1 MNYKEEYNFGDINE
15 GVKQIRKNIGKRTVD
30 FTRKFWSAVKRERK
44 ETKEMFKILSRMIK
58 GKDVTLE
65 EKKFVRDQAK
75 DLVRIIP
82 LVAISSIPVPVPIVP
97 FLIALGE
104 KYNFSFLPDSHKK
117 NNLFQENKKFPTY
130 DEWLLEKETS
140 EYQAPKYLVS
150 PALDPEGNQEPS
162 DEMVKWLEDR
172 FKKTEYYFQP
182 GIKSSQP
189 PKNKR

>member
-1 MNYKEEYNFGDINE
+1 MKYNFNDINE
-15 GVKQIRKNIGKRTVD
+15 GVSQIRKNIGKKTVD
-30 FTRKFWSAVKRERK
+30 FTKRFWFAVKRERK
-44 ETKEMFKILSRMIK
+44 ETIEMFKILSKMIK
-58 GKDVTLE
+58 GESVSLE
-65 EKKFVRDQAK
+65 EKKFVKDQSK
-75 DLVRIIP
+75 DIVRIIP

-97 FLIALGE
+97 FLVALGE

-117 NNLFQENKKFPTY
+117 NNIFHENNKFPTY

-162 DEMVKWLEDR
+162 DEMVKWLEDQ

-182 GIKSSQP
+182 GIKSSKP
-189 PKNKR
+189 PKK